1 MPVRCST
8 GPDQRRL
15 MVRLT
20 CRDRVFEHAS
30 VMQRERKMKKPRVLF
45 VWDDGDVHGADL
57 SSPEL
62 GNVGVGGTDFLFG
75 SIPHELS
82 RRGVAHVSVLHAN
95 GNNRL
100 STLVSDIVPP
110 DGVTLN
116 AHLAQVSITFDFVV
130 MRPGAKMVEWVQ
142 ALPPQVR
149 VIAWAHNHLRAGM
162 LTWLGAERR
171 VVAVVNVG
179 REQLSLTRLSAC
191 YAKSTW
197 IDNPV
202 YPEMAQAGAT
212 RTCRAVYMG
221 ALVPAKGFLALARM
235 WPAIKDLAPQAELD
249 VIGSADLY
257 GAVSASGQRYID
269 KVHQALGREPQRL
282 GVHFLGRLG
291 VEKSGVLAGA
301 LVGLPNPTGFT
312 ETSCLSALEMSSA
325 GLALVVPHRWGYCD
339 TVNPRLSGV
348 YATSRQAYVQKV
360 AALLNQPE
368 RAKALGESGRQWVSE
383 HFSYDNVCAE
393 WQALFERLTSG
404 QERWKP
410 RPVRPKGRYPHA
422 MLYRLGVLGRAGQP
436 VVDMADKLVGW
447 SLRR

>member
-1 MPVRCST
+1 MKTP
-8 GPDQRRL
+8 RL
-15 MVRLT
+15 
-20 CRDRVFEHAS
+20 
-30 VMQRERKMKKPRVLF
+30 LF

-57 SSPEL
+57 SSPGL

-75 SIPHELS
+75 SIPHELG
-82 RRGVAHVSVLHAN
+82 RRGLAEVSVLHTSHS
-95 GNNRL
+95 NRL
-100 STLVSDIVPP
+100 SPLVESIVPP
-110 DGVTLN
+110 EGVTLK
-116 AHLAQVSITFDFVV
+116 AHLAQIAVAFDFVV
-130 MRPGAKMVEWVQ
+130 MRPGAKMIDWVQ
-142 ALPPQVR
+142 ALPPATR
-149 VIAWAHNHLRAGM
+149 VIAWAHNHLRGSM
-162 LTWLGAERR
+162 LAWLGAERR

-179 REQLSLTRLSAC
+179 SEQLSLTRLSAC

-202 YPEMAQAGAT
+202 YAETAQPGIT

-257 GAVSASGQRYID
+257 GAVSAPGQRYVD
-269 KVHQALGREPQRL
+269 KVNQALGHDPRRL
-282 GVHFLGRLG
+282 GVNFLGRLG
-291 VEKSGVLAGA
+291 VEKSKVLAGA

-325 GLALVVPHRWGYCD
+325 GLALVVPQRWGYCD
-339 TVNPRLSGV
+339 TVNPKLSGV
-348 YATSRQAYVQKV
+348 YATSRQAYVRKV

-368 RAKALGESGRQWVSE
+368 RAMALGDSGRKWVSE
-383 HFSYDNVCAE
+383 HFSYDSVCAE
-393 WQALFERLTSG
+393 WQALFDCLMSG

-410 RPVRPKGRYPHA
+410 RPVRPRGRYPHA
-422 MLYRLGVLGRAGQP
+422 ALYRLGVLGRAGQP